1 MKARRSIPHIKKEIK
16 KEKEVHSKEK
26 VNITQ
31 YVLSKDKDIKEQI
44 EFIIHNKSK
53 DCSRF
58 SFCPFKN
65 CLCFSSIPTN
75 LKSHFCS
82 IHKKFIDSYMQTQYI
97 ASIIKNA
104 PTTIKK
110 KNVFKEE
117 RNKLLVFI
125 LYSYNEHL
133 DSRYYQLID
142 VYADGRIRF
151 IYKYIKTHMN
161 SFNYLF
167 GDSLQRLVAL
177 IPLIKMKL
185 MFFKKI

>member
-1 MKARRSIPHIKKEIK
+1 
-16 KEKEVHSKEK
+16 
-26 VNITQ
+26 
-31 YVLSKDKDIKEQI
+31 
-44 EFIIHNKSK
+44 
-53 DCSRF
+53 
-58 SFCPFKN
+58 
-65 CLCFSSIPTN
+65 
-75 LKSHFCS
+75 
-82 IHKKFIDSYMQTQYI
+82 MQTQYI

-104 PTTIKK
+104 PTTIKR

-133 DSRYYQLID
+133 DSRYYQLVD

-161 SFNYLF
+161 SFNDLF

-185 MFFKKI
+185 MFFKTI